1 MTDELNF
8 CKRFMEEYIDD
19 FSSFK
24 SSEIIKKFNIP
35 SVLISTNYSQLF
47 DTEEMIKKYYDNLFI
62 VLKTKRYKFTKIK
75 SLDVTKIPTNSTEN
89 FWINF
94 MGERLNAENKHIISL
109 DCNYLLKKN
118 KNSLKFQ
125 YIICRNS

>member
-8 CKRFMEEYIDD
+8 CKRFMEDD